1 MRNLSQYLAAIA
13 AFTIWGFFSLILR
26 PLAHYAALDILFYR
40 VFISAALMLVSVF
53 FRLSVWKENRRLFA
67 TLSDRDRRGVLFQLF
82 GGGLF
87 LTCNW
92 FCYIYVVNN
101 VSVKASAFAYLVCPV
116 LTTVLAWAVLKEY
129 LSKGQWAA
137 VLMSVA
143 GCGILAFN
151 HLLDL
156 LYSMIIA
163 FSYAFYLVS
172 QRKNYGIDR
181 FLLLSG
187 QVIFSALLLLPFY
200 PVYRGPV
207 PRSGHFYFSIGFM
220 AIFLTIIPL
229 FLNLYALKQLKSST
243 VGVLMN
249 ITPLVAFVLALV
261 VFEERVDLQQV
272 FSYGII
278 VLSVAVFNWFNP
290 AVRTSGVSIS
300 DIRKPK

>member
-200 PVYRGPV
+200 PFYRGPV

>member
-1 MRNLSQYLAAIA
+1 MRNASHYLAAIA
-13 AFTIWGFFSLILR
+13 AFTIWGFFSLVLR
-26 PLAHYAALDILFYR
+26 PMAHYAALDILFYR
-40 VFISAALMLVSVF
+40 VFISAVLML
-53 FRLSVWKENRRLFA
+53 LSAFVRPRVWKENRRLFA
-67 TLSDRDRRGVLFQLF
+67 ALPSRDKRGLLFQLF

-92 FCYIYVVNN
+92 FCYIYVVNS

-116 LTTVLAWAVLKEY
+116 LTTVLAWAILKEY
-129 LSKGQWAA
+129 LSRGQWVA
-137 VLMSVA
+137 VLMSAA

-156 LYSMIIA
+156 VYSMIIA

-172 QRKNYGIDR
+172 QRKDYGADR

-200 PVYRGPV
+200 PLYRGPV
-207 PRSGHFYFSIGFM
+207 PREAHFYVSIGFI

-229 FLNLYALKQLKSST
+229 FLNLYALKRLKSST

-249 ITPLVAFVLALV
+249 ITPLVAFVLALA
-261 VFEERVDLQQV
+261 VFDERVDLQQV
-272 FSYGII
+272 ASYGII
-278 VLSVAVFNWFNP
+278 VLSVGVFNWFNP
-290 AVRTSGVSIS
+290 AVRSQ
-300 DIRKPK
+300 